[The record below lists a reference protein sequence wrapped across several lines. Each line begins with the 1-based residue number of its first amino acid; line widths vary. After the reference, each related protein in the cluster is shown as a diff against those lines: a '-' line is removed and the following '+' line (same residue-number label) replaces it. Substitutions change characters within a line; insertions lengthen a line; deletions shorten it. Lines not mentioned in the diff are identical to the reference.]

1 MGIESDQLVFDYL
14 SRVGDLAQQRQLPSA
29 ARMRLVSGLREEID
43 RRRAKTPVDTPA
55 SVRRILNRL
64 GDPTELVTQAG
75 AMTADRTRSDAPPPV
90 GTPVAV
96 PEQRTPETPHA
107 PAPPTEPPGVPVPP
121 ADAPGPH
128 PARSDAPGPHPPW
141 SDAPGSHPAR
151 SDAPGPPTAP
161 PDATRPA
168 TAPPDAPPGHGPRTP
183 ADLTKSPGPPKP
195 RGLRRLVPRPRSRT
209 SGPAAPVEGGPG
221 NGVAPRPPSPPHLA
235 GLEELGESA
244 EQQDWWRVETGTGLS
259 DHVPGFVGGIE
270 IPEILKPPPS
280 DDEDEEDGG
289 GTGDEEERPG
299 GPGRRF
305 LRRALA
311 LRRSPAKAAAPAL
324 EGGSRQLGRALLTGW
339 SNPLLLIAA
348 ALLVTGAVIG
358 NPLALGA
365 GWVIA
370 WASRRLSPTESKFA
384 VLWLPGLALSG
395 GVVWLWGRVDGR
407 WGDPV
412 ADGQLTT
419 AIEGTW
425 PWVLRGAAFAT
436 ALYLVWRS
444 QRR

>member
-1 MGIESDQLVFDYL
+1 M
-14 SRVGDLAQQRQLPSA
+14 
-29 ARMRLVSGLREEID
+29 
-43 RRRAKTPVDTPA
+43 
-55 SVRRILNRL
+55 
-64 GDPTELVTQAG
+64 
-75 AMTADRTRSDAPPPV
+75 
-90 GTPVAV
+90 
-96 PEQRTPETPHA
+96 
-107 PAPPTEPPGVPVPP
+107 
-121 ADAPGPH
+121 
-128 PARSDAPGPHPPW
+128 
-141 SDAPGSHPAR
+141 
-151 SDAPGPPTAP
+151 
-161 PDATRPA
+161 
-168 TAPPDAPPGHGPRTP
+168 
-183 ADLTKSPGPPKP
+183 
-195 RGLRRLVPRPRSRT
+195 
-209 SGPAAPVEGGPG
+209 EGGPG

-270 IPEILKPPPS
+270 IPEILEPPPS
-280 DDEDEEDGG
+280 DDEDEEDGD

-311 LRRSPAKAAAPAL
+311 LRRSPAKAAAPAV

-419 AIEGTW
+419 AVEGTW

>member
-75 AMTADRTRSDAPPPV
+75 AMTADRARPDAPPPV
-90 GTPVAV
+90 GTPVGV
-96 PEQRTPETPHA
+96 PEQRTPDTRHV
-107 PAPPTEPPGVPVPP
+107 PAPPTEPPGAPVPP
-121 ADAPGPH
+121 AGAPGPH
-128 PARSDAPGPHPPW
+128 PGPPSAPTPTPGPHP
-141 SDAPGSHPAR
+141 APPA
-151 SDAPGPPTAP
+151 APRHPTAP
-161 PDATRPA
+161 PA
-168 TAPPDAPPGHGPRTP
+168 APPGDGSRTP
-183 ADLTKSPGPPKP
+183 ADLTKPPGPPKP
-195 RGLRRLVPRPRSRT
+195 RGLRRLVPRPRSRPA
-209 SGPAAPVEGGPG
+209 GPGAPVEGGPG
-221 NGVAPRPPSPPHLA
+221 ADVAQRPPSPPHLA

-244 EQQDWWRVETGTGLS
+244 EQHDWWRVETGTGLS

-280 DDEDEEDGG
+280 DDEDEEDGDG
-289 GTGDEEERPG
+289 AGDEEQRPG

-305 LRRALA
+305 LRRVLA
-311 LRRSPAKAAAPAL
+311 LRRSPAKAAAKAAPPAA
-324 EGGSRQLGRALLTGW
+324 EGGPRQLGRALLTGW

-370 WASRRLSPTESKFA
+370 WASRRLSPAESKFA
-384 VLWLPGLALSG
+384 VLWLPGLALAG
-395 GVVWLWGRVDGR
+395 GMVWLWGRIDGR

-425 PWVLRGAAFAT
+425 PWVLRAAAFTT